1 MESYQTNKHDPTLY
15 GLFGLKFAGPP
26 KLSREVF
33 GRLLHKLC
41 FQIIIIITYPSHEN
55 VKIRKWEEKN
65 RTYDIADDKNPRI
78 NGTSAN
84 LGQLQPKRTPKKELE
99 GSVGWNLTY
108 VTYYSVSKRVLDFRS
123 AWDRTGLPDD
133 HTFNMPK

>member
-1 MESYQTNKHDPTLY
+1 MSHGELANKQARPYSIWVGVWQVT
-15 GLFGLKFAGPP
+15 
-26 KLSREVF
+26 SCVVF
-33 GRLLHKLC
+33 HQDISSSHIHLMKCQDSQVRRKK
-41 FQIIIIITYPSHEN
+41 YPA
-55 VKIRKWEEKN
+55 KPN

-99 GSVGWNLTY
+99 GGVGWNLTY
-108 VTYYSVSKRVLDFRS
+108 VTYYSVSTRVLDFRS

-133 HTFNMPK
+133 HMVNLPK